1 MPKIEHESNMDKII
15 ERQRKVIKLAE
26 EQLTYQI
33 WSDLQEKTKRDF
45 DDFLLQQT
53 EDVQSMLLSY
63 AGSCLMTGQ
72 RLLNIACEYMDF
84 IDPSLR
90 K

>member
-63 AGSCLMTGQ
+63 AGSSLMTGQ
-72 RLLNIACEYMDF
+72 PLLNIACEYMDF

>member
-45 DDFLLQQT
+45 DDF
-53 EDVQSMLLSY
+53 
-63 AGSCLMTGQ
+63 
-72 RLLNIACEYMDF
+72 F
-84 IDPSLR
+84 
-90 K
+90 